1 MKYKAQY
8 IILVTLTF
16 LAGFLYFQLEDE
28 RTDLVYEVKTPL
40 SDLAPVSPPE
50 VDSTCPLSADLNAEL
65 MAVKDDLLRTQQEL
79 ILMRARYKLLSDSP
93 TDICGFG
100 DKPSPNE
107 LLLKKQTNEL
117 NRTKQQYAAL
127 TDLFAKQNKARAEK
141 STQHITKIRSVAS
154 GVSITAIISPLIAA
168 AKLLEHGESEITNYC
183 ADIEEVIALDIKVFG
198 VSTSLTPEALKQY
211 TNMCQKTANQ

>member
-1 MKYKAQY
+1 MKYKTQY
-8 IILVTLTF
+8 IILITLTF

-28 RTDLVYEVKTPL
+28 RTDLVYVVKTPS

-65 MAVKDDLLRTQQEL
+65 MAVKDDLLWIQQEL
-79 ILMRARYKLLSDSP
+79 ILMSARYKLFDFNGSCPLVDAP
-93 TDICGFG
+93 
-100 DKPSPNE
+100 PPNE
-107 LLLKKQTNEL
+107 LLLNEQTSEL
-117 NRTKQQYAAL
+117 NRVKQQYAAL